1 MDWRLP
7 TSYFTHTKGEK
18 TLRQSKQNKINKRKL
33 NEDNK
38 ARGRTAKQVKNIRK
52 KQADKKNG
60 IK

>member
-1 MDWRLP
+1 
-7 TSYFTHTKGEK
+7 
-18 TLRQSKQNKINKRKL
+18 LRNSKQNKINKRKL

-38 ARGRTAKQVKNIRK
+38 ARGRTAKQVKNIRN